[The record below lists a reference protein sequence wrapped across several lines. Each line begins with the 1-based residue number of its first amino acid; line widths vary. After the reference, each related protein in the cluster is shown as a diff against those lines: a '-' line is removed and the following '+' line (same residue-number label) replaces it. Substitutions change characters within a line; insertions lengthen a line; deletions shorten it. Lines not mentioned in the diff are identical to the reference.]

1 MAGYALGIVVN
12 PKLKVPVLV
21 VADGADITITAMDAE
36 GYEDLG
42 SGYYGMSDAIAQML
56 GLPRSHTPHG
66 VTIEG
71 AGYGTCLYTALCL
84 GAHQNF
90 ESHEGHPN
98 RYRIQSYGPDGDG
111 ICSTTD
117 DRSSDA
123 DEWWRRARR
132 LGLARE
138 VEEEQEDENVDVT
151 SNFDSLIE
159 GESVDDGVVSRVNTI
174 SVDVSKQVSGDVYLW
189 DSASSHKLVVAD
201 FTIPMASSAEANA
214 LWERVKDR
222 KLVTEVS
229 VELILALD
237 LRGLD
242 VSGINLL
249 GLLAEQAGASEE
261 ALHDLR
267 FRWENGL
274 DPSAPVKQ
282 MQLAFK
288 KNSSEA
294 RRARRVVEEAEIYRL
309 GAGWAELES
318 LP

>member
-1 MAGYALGIVVN
+1 VGNYALGIVVN

-21 VADGADITITAMDAE
+21 LAEGADITITAMDAE

-42 SGYYGMSDAIAQML
+42 SGYYGMSDSIAQML

-66 VTIEG
+66 VTVEG
-71 AGYGTCLYTALCL
+71 QGYGTCLYTALCL

-90 ESHEGHPN
+90 EAHEGHPN

-117 DRSSDA
+117 DRSSEA

-138 VEEEQEDENVDVT
+138 VEEEQEEEDVDVT

-174 SVDVSKQVSGDVYLW
+174 SVDVSKSVSGDVYLW
-189 DSASSHKLVVAD
+189 DSASGHHLVVAD
-201 FTIPMASSAEANA
+201 FTIPMASGAEASA
-214 LWERVKDR
+214 LWQRIGEP

-229 VELILALD
+229 LELILALD
-237 LRGLD
+237 VRGLD
-242 VSGINLL
+242 ISGINLL
-249 GLLAEQAGASEE
+249 GLLAREAGASDE
-261 ALHDLR
+261 ALHDFR
-267 FRWENGL
+267 FRWEAGL
-274 DPSAPVKQ
+274 DPSAPVTQ

-294 RRARRVVEEAEIYRL
+294 RHAARAVREAAEYRRD
-309 GAGWAELES
+309 AGWEALES